1 MAYRIVRAYESVAK
15 AAQRL
20 HASNHGLELPKRNF
34 VSTVNENLLKTQV
47 PLISTVRYTNFFNKL
62 PGDALWKGVISVSN
76 AGRRRGRAKGKQMP
90 KNLNKGQIIGIGKA
104 NIVWP
109 GLTSPVIRGRELIQ
123 QQKLPEDPERMA
135 NLARMRDENTGRRSF
150 KIHSLDRGWSGSKLP
165 GRSIG
170 PPDPRGEETF
180 EGFDTICLES
190 KSVFNMSAN
199 MGRKRRMSV
208 FVVTGNKNG
217 LAGFGL
223 GKAVEGKAAVKNAK
237 NRAGQRLLHV
247 NIYNNHTVYHDF
259 FTQFGKTKIFVK
271 KQPEGYGLRCHR
283 AIKSCCQMIGI
294 KDLYAKIEG
303 STNLQHIV
311 KAFFIGLLQQKT
323 HSQIAE
329 EKKLHL
335 VEIRKEMAEFPIV
348 VASPPVVRKPEEID
362 RDEILDYTQYVM
374 KNRVVLQKKKFPP
387 FYTKHRSWEIYLR
400 RQEYHRNQDKVKVR
414 LLANYGELRSFLT
427 EKYPEARPRRS
438 EDKPIVNADA

>member
-1 MAYRIVRAYESVAK
+1 MAYRIIRSCKSVAK
-15 AAQRL
+15 AAQRF

-34 VSTVNENLLKTQV
+34 VSTVNENLLTAKV

-62 PGDALWKGVISVSN
+62 PAEALWKGVTSVSN
-76 AGRRRGRAKGKQMP
+76 AGRRRGRGKGLKLTR
-90 KNLNKGQIIGIGKA
+90 NLNRGQIIGVGKV
-104 NIVWP
+104 NMVWP
-109 GLTSPVIRGRELIQ
+109 GLTAPVLRGKELIQ
-123 QQKLPEDPERMA
+123 QEKLPEDPERMA
-135 NLARMRDENTGRRSF
+135 KLAKLRDENSSRKSF
-150 KIHSLDRGWSGSKLP
+150 KIHPLDRGWSGSKLP

-190 KSVFNMSAN
+190 KPVFNMSAN

-208 FVVTGNKNG
+208 FVVTGNRNG
-217 LAGFGL
+217 LAGFAL

-259 FTQFGKTKIFVK
+259 FSQFGKTKVFVK

-283 AIKSCCQMIGI
+283 AIKSCCEMIGI
-294 KDLYAKIEG
+294 KDLYSRIEG
-303 STNLQHIV
+303 STNLQHII
-311 KAFFIGLLQQKT
+311 KAFFIGLLQQRT

-335 VEIRKEMAEFPIV
+335 VEIKKETGEFPLV
-348 VASPPVVRKPEEID
+348 VASPPVVRKREEIK

-374 KNRVVLQKKKFPP
+374 NNRVVLQKKKFPP

-400 RQEYHRNQDKVKVR
+400 RQEYHRNQDKVRIR
-414 LLANYGELRSFLT
+414 LLTNYGELRSYLT
-427 EKYPEARPRRS
+427 DKYPEARPPRKER
-438 EDKPIVNADA
+438 KPAVADA